1 MKRIILSAFA
11 IFSFIIITNA
21 QGFHLGLKGGV
32 NLGKVDG
39 ESFSQG
45 FNTGFQLGGY
55 AQIDFSKYL
64 GIQPELLFNQTN
76 TKYDTSSQQIFN
88 LQNGSNIS
96 LNYLSV
102 PVLLRINP
110 SKLLTL
116 NVGPQYSILL
126 NNHQTILQN
135 SENAFKSGDFSVVLG
150 AQINL
155 GGINVYGRY
164 NIGLANISD
173 INTESSWKS
182 EQIQLGIGLRLL

>member
-1 MKRIILSAFA
+1 MKRIILSALA
-11 IFSFIIITNA
+11 IFSFVIITNA

-39 ESFSQG
+39 ESFNQG
-45 FNTGFQLGGY
+45 FNAGFQLGGY

-76 TKYDTSSQQIFN
+76 TKYDTSTQQIFN

-135 SENAFKSGDFSVVLG
+135 SENAFKNGDFSVVVG

-164 NIGLANISD
+164 NIGLANIND
-173 INTESSWKS
+173 IGTESSWKS